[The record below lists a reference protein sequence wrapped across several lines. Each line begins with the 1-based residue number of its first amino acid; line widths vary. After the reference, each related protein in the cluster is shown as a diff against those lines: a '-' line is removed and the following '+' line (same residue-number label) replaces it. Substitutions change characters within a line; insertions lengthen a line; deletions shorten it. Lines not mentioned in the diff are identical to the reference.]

1 DEEALRRWVQDDLV
15 NFYPADQVNPYVAL
29 AARGPWVVTT
39 HGAVL
44 HDSGGYGML
53 GFGHAPDEVL
63 AVLARPVVAANVMT
77 PSLAHKRLARAL
89 RDEVGHTRGGCPYA
103 RFLCVNSGSE
113 AMTVAMR
120 ISDARARRAT

>member
-1 DEEALRRWVQDDLV
+1 AGLSDEVLARFLSLDPDLGRAVHEAWTRHRELRDDWPQLAWDEEALRRWVQDDLV
-15 NFYPADQVNPYVAL
+15 NFCPADQVNPYVAL

-77 PSLAHKRLARAL
+77 PSLAH
-89 RDEVGHTRGGCPYA
+89 
-103 RFLCVNSGSE
+103 
-113 AMTVAMR
+113 
-120 ISDARARRAT
+120 